1 MTSTWK
7 EWNEDNVTEYY
18 CDNCKEEALT
28 KQKKQ
33 GGFEYVLSRFC
44 PYCGAK
50 MSNTKQ

>member
-7 EWNEDNVTEYY
+7 EWNEDNVSEYY

-33 GGFEYVLSRFC
+33 GGFEYV
-44 PYCGAK
+44 
-50 MSNTKQ
+50 